1 MCVGCKMRISIKYY
15 TVCSLIFTLHYTS
28 THSAVI
34 VWSTL
39 WVEDLRRKRTMMMM
53 MKNVFM
59 TCLYFYILFSLP
71 LTLSLFSSFH
81 LTQYYNVL
89 VMFIKSVSHTQ
100 VWVDWNVLLSSKLL
114 DNRLMLNSAQLN
126 RGITIRHMHQR
137 KKLLSSRIF
146 LIDMS
151 LLMTIKIK

>member
-1 MCVGCKMRISIKYY
+1 MDRWMDMCVGCKMRISIKSY
-15 TVCSLIFTLHYTS
+15 TVWSLIFTLHYTS
-28 THSAVI
+28 THSSVI

-53 MKNVFM
+53 MMKNVFM
-59 TCLYFYILFSLP
+59 TCLYFYILFSLA
-71 LTLSLFSSFH
+71 SSH

-126 RGITIRHMHQR
+126 RGLTYKMHAS
-137 KKLLSSRIF
+137 KKENRVV
-146 LIDMS
+146 
-151 LLMTIKIK
+151 